1 MVMLLMMVLEIPFY
15 VGASRTPVRELRGT
29 RDVA

>member
-1 MVMLLMMVLEIPFY
+1 MMVLEIPFY
-15 VGASRTPVRELRGT
+15 VGASRTPVQELRDT